1 MIISVRNVSKL
12 FGRTQALSDVS
23 FEIKRGEVVGFLG
36 PNGAGKTT
44 MMRLITGLFRPTEGS
59 ILIDGQDLFRSKL
72 DLKNRIGY
80 LAEANPL
87 YQDMTVRDFLEFV
100 AVMKG
105 ISKSDRRE
113 AIEKTVDQCGLN
125 PVYRRIIRKISKG
138 FQQRVGLAQ
147 ALLGD
152 PDLLILDE
160 PTNGLDPQQITE
172 IRTLI
177 QTLRRDR
184 TIVLSTHILPEV
196 QMTCRRVLILNHG
209 RLVAS
214 GSPEALEGKLRDFEE
229 YVVTVRGIK
238 SPDDHFLSGMP
249 DVLDVQL
256 ESVRRD
262 ECDFRIRI
270 KKDSPV
276 RSQIARRVLEAG
288 FELLELK
295 SADWSLE
302 DIFLRIVTREESPT
316 AALSN
321 LSSESE

>member
-1 MIISVRNVSKL
+1 MISVRNVSKS

-44 MMRLITGLFRPTEGS
+44 MMRLITGLFQPTEGS
-59 ILIDGQDLFRSKL
+59 ILIDGQDLVRSKL
-72 DLKNRIGY
+72 DLKKQIGY

-87 YQDMTVRDFLEFV
+87 YQDMTTRAFLEFV

-105 ISKSDRRE
+105 ISKSERRQ
-113 AIEKTVDQCGLN
+113 AIEKTVEQCGLS
-125 PVYRRIIRKISKG
+125 PVYGRIIQKISKG
-138 FQQRVGLAQ
+138 FQQRLGLAQ

-152 PDLLILDE
+152 PNLLILDE

-184 TIVLSTHILPEV
+184 TILLSTHILPEV
-196 QMTCRRVLILNHG
+196 QVTCRRVLILNHG

-229 YVVTVRGIK
+229 YIVTVRGTGR
-238 SPDDHFLSGMP
+238 PDDGFLSGMP

-256 ESVRRD
+256 EGVRYN

-270 KKDSPV
+270 RKESPV
-276 RSQIARRVLEAG
+276 RSQIARKVLEAG

-302 DIFLRIVTREESPT
+302 DIFLKIVTREESPM
-316 AALSN
+316 AASSN
-321 LSSESE
+321 LSSELE